1 MTLGEKIR
9 AARKMKK
16 MTQAELASDKITRNM
31 LSAIE
36 CDKATPSL
44 ETLKAL
50 ADGLSIPVGYL
61 VSPDTSLFLYE
72 RDAVIGKIRDALKI
86 KKYSEVIRLA
96 STLSELDDE
105 LCLVLAHAHSEIGKR
120 AVLGGSLES
129 GKKHISLALDYAGK
143 TIYDT
148 EKIEHAALLYG
159 ALAENIQAPLL
170 ILDIKKFE
178 HNIFS
183 EFDYDLFKYLSFD
196 ESHSYKNPLYAKHI
210 SARALMKSRHYQK
223 ALAVLKE
230 IEDGRTPE
238 TYNAYA
244 IFSVYSDIES
254 CYRQLGDFENA
265 YRYATKRLSLI
276 EGFKA

>member
-9 AARKMKK
+9 AARKSRK

-31 LSAIE
+31 ISAIE

-61 VSPDTSLFLYE
+61 VSQDSSLFLYE
-72 RDAVIGKIRDALKI
+72 RDASIGKIRDALRA
-86 KKYSEVIRLA
+86 KKYSEVIRL
-96 STLSELDDE
+96 SGTLSELDDE
-105 LCLVLAHAHSEIGKR
+105 LYFLLAHAHFEIGRR

-129 GKKHISLALDYAGK
+129 GKKHIALALECADK

-148 EKIEHAALLYG
+148 DRIRHSSILYG
-159 ALAENIQAPLL
+159 ALAENLQAPLL

-178 HNIFS
+178 NNIFS

-196 ESHSYKNPLYAKHI
+196 ETHTYKNPLYAKHI
-210 SARALMKSRHYQK
+210 SARSLMKSRNYPK
-223 ALAVLKE
+223 ALVILKE

-238 TYNAYA
+238 TYNAYS
-244 IFSVYSDIES
+244 IFSVYSDIEN
-254 CYRQLGDFENA
+254 CYKQLGDFENA